1 MAHNPVEELI
11 KGGALV
17 IDVRSIEE
25 FEEEHY
31 PNAICIPVNEI
42 LNRSHEIGQKD
53 RPVVLYCASGAR
65 SAFAARMLK
74 SLGYTKVVNAGGLYD
89 MPNF

>member
-1 MAHNPVEELI
+1 MARNPVEELI

-17 IDVRSIEE
+17 IDVRSMEE

-42 LNRSHEIGQKD
+42 LSRLSEVGPKD
-53 RPVVLYCASGAR
+53 RQIVLYCASGAR
-65 SAFAARMLK
+65 SALAARMLK
-74 SLGYTKVVNAGGLYD
+74 SAGYSKVVNAGGLYD